1 MELKSFKNLYHYP
14 ASFWLG
20 ITFIVWWT
28 GLGGKD
34 LYLLPALIFILIY
47 IYLIWRNKPLNI
59 PAILRRRF
67 YSKKWMI
74 MIFSVHVVLFLT
86 ITILKYFSFSWN
98 VWDVGN
104 FSNKLYNI
112 AHGSFYSSYLDAH
125 DWADHFNPSM
135 SPLALLYLIVP
146 STNWVT
152 LAKKI
157 QKQNIH
163 NIILLRERG
172 EFLDEYLTHK
182 RINCLHINFPDP
194 WSKKSKRK
202 HRILC
207 AEFLTKIHPYF
218 FSGGELRFK
227 TDHLE
232 YFKSVTQILKQLGFY
247 SIDQHTE
254 DLHQSPYDEEN
265 ILTEFEMLFKSK
277 GNPPIGYLR
286 ARAL

>member
-1 MELKSFKNLYHYP
+1 MRYRPKNLRDENPEVLNQLAKYNPYIANVYNYP
-14 ASFWLG
+14 EL
-20 ITFIVWWT
+20 
-28 GLGGKD
+28 
-34 LYLLPALIFILIY
+34 LLPHPTAENFQELCDRKNKDTFGSVFQGKVHIEIGCGSSR
-47 IYLIWRNKPLNI
+47 YLIEWALENPQDFFIGLE
-59 PAILRRRF
+59 LRYKRL
-67 YSKKWMI
+67 
-74 MIFSVHVVLFLT
+74 VL
-86 ITILKYFSFSWN
+86 S
-98 VWDVGN
+98 
-104 FSNKLYNI
+104 
-112 AHGSFYSSYLDAH
+112 
-125 DWADHFNPSM
+125 
-135 SPLALLYLIVP
+135 
-146 STNWVT
+146 
-152 LAKKI
+152 AKKI